1 MYNYYERTYYTLD
14 DIRIEVGIIPK
25 NKGPYTMSNMSL
37 STFSLSTFLNACL
50 TEAGYDAAPTLTETT
65 EAITCFRNYIWPRF
79 YQEAIIYADLDK
91 NEDFVEKFARTK
103 VGQIMSW
110 WISSIEKY
118 SLLIQN
124 LTANKNKLLDDVKSA
139 FISRFNDTPQNSGD
153 FSDDNHTSTVNKT
166 ENSSNVGTM
175 MQRLNEIE
183 DNIKQLYIDWSDEF
197 RKFIIWSVN

>member
-14 DIRIEVGIIPK
+14 DIRKALGGNYASGE
-25 NKGPYTMSNMSL
+25 GPYSL
-37 STFSLSTFLNACL
+37 KTKSFSDFLIGCL
-50 TEAGYDAAPTLTETT
+50 AKAGYKEKDAAYEDETI
-65 EAITCFRNYIWPRF
+65 ESRTCFNNYIWPRF
-79 YQEAIIYADLDK
+79 YQEFVVYTDSDET
-91 NEDFVEKFARTK
+91 EDFVKKFARTK

-110 WISSIEKY
+110 WNASTEKY

-139 FISRFNDTPQNSGD
+139 SISRFNDTPQNSGD
-153 FSDDNHTSTVNKT
+153 FSDDNHTSTVTKT

-183 DNIKQLYIDWSDEF
+183 DNIKQLYIDWSNEF

>member
-14 DIRIEVGIIPK
+14 DIRKEVGYYL
-25 NKGPYTMSNMSL
+25 NSAGPYTMYASYSNL
-37 STFSLSTFLNACL
+37 TTFINKCL
-50 TEAGYDAAPTLTETT
+50 EEAGFDIIPVTT
-65 EAITCFRNYIWPRF
+65 EITESEKCFREYIWPRF

-91 NEDFVEKFARTK
+91 NEDFVEKFCRTK

-110 WISSIEKY
+110 WTASIEKY

-124 LTANKNKLLDDVKSA
+124 LENNKAKLLDDVKSA
-139 FISRFNDTPQNSGD
+139 SISRFNDTPQNSGD
-153 FSDDNHTSTVNKT
+153 FSDDQHTSTVTKT

-175 MQRLNEIE
+175 MARLNEIE
-183 DNIKQLYIDWSDEF
+183 DNIKQLYIDWSNEF

>member
-14 DIRIEVGIIPK
+14 DIRKEAGLYL
-25 NKGPYTMSNMSL
+25 NSAGPYTMYASYSNL
-37 STFSLSTFLNACL
+37 TTFINKCL
-50 TEAGYDAAPTLTETT
+50 EEAGFDIIPVTT
-65 EAITCFRNYIWPRF
+65 EITESEKCFREYIWPRF

-91 NEDFVEKFARTK
+91 NEDFVEKFCRTK

-110 WISSIEKY
+110 WTASIEKY

-124 LTANKNKLLDDVKSA
+124 LEANKTKLLDDVKSA
-139 FISRFNDTPQNSGD
+139 SISRFNDTPQNSGD
-153 FSDDNHTSTVNKT
+153 FSDDNHTSTVTKT

-175 MQRLNEIE
+175 MARLNEIE
-183 DNIKQLYIDWSDEF
+183 DNIKQLYMDWSNEF